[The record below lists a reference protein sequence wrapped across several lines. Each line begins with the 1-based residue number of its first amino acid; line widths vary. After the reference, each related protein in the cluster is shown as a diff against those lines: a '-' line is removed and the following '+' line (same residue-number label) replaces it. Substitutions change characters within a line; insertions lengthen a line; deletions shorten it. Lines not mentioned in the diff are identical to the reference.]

1 MRNGINLRLFIY
13 DILFNNTLTDLLIT
27 PEFTTF
33 HYYNNVP
40 ICNYINATHCSSS
53 WLLDKLEADNNY
65 SQCYTNKCNNVNKST
80 IFKENNTYELY

>member
-33 HYYNNVP
+33 HYYNNVQ
-40 ICNYINATHCSSS
+40 I
-53 WLLDKLEADNNY
+53 
-65 SQCYTNKCNNVNKST
+65 
-80 IFKENNTYELY
+80 